1 MSETLNAQD
10 IAKKLQ
16 EQLTSLSATVDTHE
30 VSTVDEVGDGIAR
43 VSGLKSAMAG
53 ELLEF
58 KSSDTGET
66 VFGLAQN
73 LDRDEVGAVLFGAVD
88 SIKEGDECRTTGRI
102 MDIPVSRAMLG
113 RVVNPLGQPIDGL
126 GDIVATHRRPIEF
139 KAPGVIDRTPV
150 CEPVQT
156 GLLAIDSMVPIGRGQ
171 RELIIGDRKT
181 GKTAIAIDAIL
192 NQRGK
197 GMVCIYVAIGQ
208 KASTVANIRETLAQ
222 HGALDYTIIVSATA
236 ADSAPMQYIAPMAG
250 AAIGE
255 FFMYN
260 GEDGKPASETNPGGH
275 VLVIYDDL
283 SKQAVAYRQMSLT
296 LHRPPGREAYPG
308 DIFYLHSRLLER
320 AVKMSKKNGYGSM
333 TALPI
338 IETQDGDVSAYIPT
352 NVISITDG
360 QIYLQSELFFQG
372 QRPAVDVG
380 ISVSRVGGD
389 AQTKAMKQVAG
400 NLRLDLA
407 SYQELAGF
415 TQFGSD
421 LDEATQ
427 KQLTHG
433 ARMTELLKQPRY
445 KPFEVGEQ
453 IVTLFAGNEGFLDD
467 LEIADVLPFRA
478 ELIEY
483 MDNGFGSLLD
493 KVRAKKIDDD
503 TKAELLR
510 VIGDFKQQFMA
521 KHHAGCVWIRGEL
534 SPMANLRDIKKRIS
548 SVTTTKQITRT
559 MEMVSTAKIR
569 RALDRSKQAEPYK
582 EALTDVMLT
591 VAGDASC
598 SGTDPMLQRHESG
611 QARPDCRHCF
621 GPRPCRRFQYDGG
634 AHGRKA
640 RRFLGERRHRMR
652 DHRVRA

>member
-283 SKQAVAYRQMSLT
+283 SKQA
-296 LHRPPGREAYPG
+296 
-308 DIFYLHSRLLER
+308 
-320 AVKMSKKNGYGSM
+320 
-333 TALPI
+333 
-338 IETQDGDVSAYIPT
+338 
-352 NVISITDG
+352 
-360 QIYLQSELFFQG
+360 
-372 QRPAVDVG
+372 
-380 ISVSRVGGD
+380 
-389 AQTKAMKQVAG
+389 
-400 NLRLDLA
+400 
-407 SYQELAGF
+407 
-415 TQFGSD
+415 
-421 LDEATQ
+421 
-427 KQLTHG
+427 
-433 ARMTELLKQPRY
+433 
-445 KPFEVGEQ
+445 
-453 IVTLFAGNEGFLDD
+453 
-467 LEIADVLPFRA
+467 
-478 ELIEY
+478 
-483 MDNGFGSLLD
+483 
-493 KVRAKKIDDD
+493 
-503 TKAELLR
+503 
-510 VIGDFKQQFMA
+510 
-521 KHHAGCVWIRGEL
+521 
-534 SPMANLRDIKKRIS
+534 
-548 SVTTTKQITRT
+548 
-559 MEMVSTAKIR
+559 
-569 RALDRSKQAEPYK
+569 EPYK

-598 SGTDPMLQRHESG
+598 SGTDPMLQKHESVKHG
-611 QARPDCRHCF
+611 LIVVIASDRGLAGGFNTTVERTAEKLAASWANDGIECEIIACGRKPATYFRDRANVIMHFEGNSSEPDFNQARMISSHICDAYRAGELDRVELVYHHAKNRVDQELRVEHLLPLDPEMIAMAH
-621 GPRPCRRFQYDGG
+621 GPRKNETDAPKRISSTFEFVPSPEHVLGKLVPSYILTVIYQALIDSAAAEQGARRKAMHSATENATAIISTLTRTYSRVRQASITTEINEIVGG
-634 AHGRKA
+634 ASA
-640 RRFLGERRHRMR
+640 LEEQ
-652 DHRVRA
+652 

>member
-1 MSETLNAQD
+1 MSENLNAQN
-10 IAKKLQ
+10 IAQMLQQKLDN
-16 EQLTSLSATVDTHE
+16 LSATVDTHE
-30 VSTVDEVGDGIAR
+30 VSRVDEVGDGIAR

-58 KSSDTGET
+58 KSSTSGET
-66 VFGLAQN
+66 VYGLAQN

-88 SIKEGDECRTTGRI
+88 AIKEGDECRTTGRI
-102 MDIPVSRAMLG
+102 MDIPVSRSMLG

-126 GDIVATHRRPIEF
+126 GEIHATHRRPIEF
-139 KAPGVIDRTPV
+139 KAPGVIERTPV

-156 GLLAIDSMVPIGRGQ
+156 GLLAVDSMIPIGRGQ

-197 GMVCIYVAIGQ
+197 GMICIYVAIGQ
-208 KASTVANIRETLAQ
+208 KASTVANIRETLSE

-236 ADSAPMQYIAPMAG
+236 ADSAPLQYIAPMAG

-255 FFMYN
+255 FFMCN
-260 GEDGKPASETNPGGH
+260 GEDGKPASAENPGGH

-320 AVKMSKKNGYGSM
+320 ACKLSEKNGSGSM

-380 ISVSRVGGD
+380 ISVSRVGGA
-389 AQTKAMKQVAG
+389 AQTKSMKQVAG

-421 LDEATQ
+421 LDAATQ

-433 ARMTELLKQPRY
+433 ARMTELLKQPRF
-445 KPFEVGEQ
+445 KPFDVADQ
-453 IVTLFAGNEGFLDD
+453 VVALFAGNEGFVDD
-467 LEIADVLPFRA
+467 LDLSEVLTFRS
-478 ELIEY
+478 ELLEY

-493 KVRAKKIDDD
+493 KVRTAKINDD
-503 TKAELLR
+503 TKAELIR
-510 VIGDFKQQFMA
+510 VIGDFKQQYVA
-521 KHHAGCVWIRGEL
+521 KHH
-534 SPMANLRDIKKRIS
+534 P
-548 SVTTTKQITRT
+548 
-559 MEMVSTAKIR
+559 
-569 RALDRSKQAEPYK
+569 
-582 EALTDVMLT
+582 
-591 VAGDASC
+591 DAAAS
-598 SGTDPMLQRHESG
+598 E
-611 QARPDCRHCF
+611 
-621 GPRPCRRFQYDGG
+621 
-634 AHGRKA
+634 
-640 RRFLGERRHRMR
+640 EN
-652 DHRVRA
+652 